1 MKSRPILLCLLMSI
15 GIAAC
20 APSAGQPI
28 PAISPQVAP
37 PQSPSPTPDCQPAAG
52 VTMEVRRSG
61 STKAMLQASGLEP
74 GEVPVVFYSTVGIH
88 GNSERVEAWNF
99 AHGAD
104 QQGRFSFE
112 MLGLTPPEGQP
123 SATWDV
129 RLVHRRGVACA
140 QITLP

>member
-1 MKSRPILLCLLMSI
+1 MRLRPVLLCLLMS
-15 GIAAC
+15 GITAC
-20 APSAGQPI
+20 AVAHTPI
-28 PAISPQVAP
+28 PAVTAQVAP

-61 STKAMLQASGLEP
+61 ITKATLQASGLEP

-104 QQGRFSFE
+104 PQGRFSFE
-112 MLGLTPPEGQP
+112 LDGLVPPEGQA